1 MRITSCC
8 FGGRNFDELYVT
20 SSQYKVREDEPK
32 VSAGSVFRVKGL
44 GVKGLPANIY
54 REEIVAGN

>member
-1 MRITSCC
+1 M
-8 FGGRNFDELYVT
+8 T

-32 VSAGSVFRVKGL
+32 VSAGSVFRVTGL